1 MSRGVGPLF
10 IKFLLAFWSALLLA
24 FVLVSAVQQL
34 EQREQNDRLVHNPQ
48 VRALSQLAHSVLQHG
63 DASLLAKLLADWDQ
77 DPMHREQ
84 LLVLNEQGE
93 DLLGRKVPL
102 DWPRQLAPFRYSIDF
117 SVQDSQGNF
126 WQLLPIERADMPMS
140 ADVPP
145 PSGMPNSGRFSD
157 RGKPPF
163 WGHPLFLLVAVVLTS
178 ILSSF
183 GLAWYFATPARKLQQ
198 ALDGLAA
205 SQWRAQ
211 LGPEVCARRD
221 EFGQL
226 GRSFNQM
233 ATQVNQA
240 MLSQR
245 RLLHDVSHELRSPL
259 ARLQIL
265 IGLVRQQ
272 PQDIEQALTRVEAE
286 TQRLDQ
292 LVGEILTFSRLESG
306 ELQGQLQPVYV
317 HELLDSVADDGQL
330 EASSLG
336 KQLRVQPFEPCMV
349 MADPE
354 LLFRAIENIVR
365 NALKHTPA
373 AACIELRQWL
383 TEQSVFIEVQDNGHG
398 VPDELIAGLFQPFFR
413 GQSSH
418 DGVGLGLS
426 IAKRAVAAAGGQLHA
441 ENKRDAQGN
450 LIGFRM
456 QMQLPRADTG
466 GNCLPVA

>member
-1 MSRGVGPLF
+1 MIRQAGPLF
-10 IKFLLAFWSALLLA
+10 IKFLLAFWTALMLA
-24 FVLVSAVQQL
+24 FGLVLAVQQL
-34 EQREQNDRLVHNPQ
+34 EQQEQTDRIVHNPQ
-48 VRALSQLAHSVLQHG
+48 VRVLSQVAHSVLQHG
-63 DASLLAKLLADWDQ
+63 DPELLAALLADWDL

-93 DLLGRKVPL
+93 DLLGRPVPL
-102 DWPRQLAPFRYSIDF
+102 DWPRLLAPFQRSLNF
-117 SVQDSQGNF
+117 SVQDREGHY
-126 WQLLPIERADMPMS
+126 WQLLPLERIPQKTELERTMPTS
-140 ADVPP
+140 SPLT
-145 PSGMPNSGRFSD
+145 PNRFLD
-157 RGKPPF
+157 RGPGKPPF
-163 WGHPLFLLVAVVLTS
+163 WGHPLFLLVAVIVTS
-178 ILSSF
+178 ILSSL

-205 SQWRAQ
+205 SQWRTQ
-211 LGPEVCARRD
+211 LGPEVSARRD

-233 ATQVNQA
+233 ASQVNQA

-272 PQDIEQALTRVEAE
+272 PLDMEQALTRVEAE
-286 TQRLDQ
+286 TQRLDH

-306 ELQGQLQPVYV
+306 ELQGSLQPVYV
-317 HELLDSVADDGQL
+317 HELLESVADDGQL
-330 EASSLG
+330 EASSVDKTL
-336 KQLRVQPFEPCMV
+336 QVHPFVPCTV

-373 AACIELRQWL
+373 GAIIDLRQWA
-383 TEQSVFIEVQDNGHG
+383 TNESVFIEVQDNGHG

-418 DGVGLGLS
+418 DGMGLGLS
-426 IAKRAVAAAGGQLHA
+426 IAKRAVAAASGELLA
-441 ENKRDAQGN
+441 ENILDSQGKP
-450 LIGFRM
+450 IGFRM
-456 QMQLPRADTG
+456 RIQLPLAVNS
-466 GNCLPVA
+466 GN